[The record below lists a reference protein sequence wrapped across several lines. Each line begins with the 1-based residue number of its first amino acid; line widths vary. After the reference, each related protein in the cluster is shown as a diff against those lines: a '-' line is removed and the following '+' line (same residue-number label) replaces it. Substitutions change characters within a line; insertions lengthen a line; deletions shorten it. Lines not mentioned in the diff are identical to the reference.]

1 MAENPF
7 SSRQKI
13 CDFAQTRLQLN
24 KRQQSK

>member
-1 MAENPF
+1 MAANPF

-13 CDFAQTRLQLN
+13 YNFAQTRLQLN

>member
-1 MAENPF
+1 MAANPF
-7 SSRQKI
+7 SSLKKI